1 MNERP
6 ARVRVLQLAIVLTA
20 IFDLLSL
27 LVLWRSTPIVFTVFM
42 FVGQPLFG
50 VALILLVG
58 AVLADLR
65 AKQLL

>member
-20 IFDLLSL
+20 VFDLLSL
-27 LVLWRSTPIVFTVFM
+27 LVLWHSTPVVFTVFM

>member
-1 MNERP
+1 MNEQP

-20 IFDLLSL
+20 VFDLLSL
-27 LVLWRSTPIVFTVFM
+27 LVLWHSTPVVFTVFM

>member
-1 MNERP
+1 MNEWP
-6 ARVRVLQLAIVLTA
+6 ARVHVLQLAIVLTA
-20 IFDLLSL
+20 VFDLLSL
-27 LVLWRSTPIVFTVFM
+27 LVLWHSTPVVFTVFM

>member
-20 IFDLLSL
+20 VFDLLSL

>member
-1 MNERP
+1 MNNRP
-6 ARVRVLQLAIVLTA
+6 ARVRVLQLAIIFTA

-27 LVLWRSTPIVFTVFM
+27 LVLWHSTPIIFTVFM

-58 AVLADLR
+58 AVLADLK

>member
-20 IFDLLSL
+20 VFDLLSL
-27 LVLWRSTPIVFTVFM
+27 SVLWRSTPIVFTVFM

>member
-6 ARVRVLQLAIVLTA
+6 ARVHVLQLAIVLTA
-20 IFDLLSL
+20 VFDLLSL
-27 LVLWRSTPIVFTVFM
+27 LVLWHSTPVVFTVFM

>member
-20 IFDLLSL
+20 VFDLLSL
-27 LVLWRSTPIVFTVFM
+27 LVLWHSTPVVFTVFM

-58 AVLADLR
+58 AVLADLQ

>member
-6 ARVRVLQLAIVLTA
+6 GRVRVLQLAIALTA
-20 IFDLLSL
+20 VFDLLSL
-27 LVLWRSTPIVFTVFM
+27 LVLWHSTPIVFTVFM

-65 AKQLL
+65 AKHLL